1 MHHLKHRLD
10 IAVFVIRQL
19 YQQIKVTRDKTMFKK
34 LLHLWILLPAIVF
47 ADTSIPVQINPP
59 VGSSPILTVHAKGD
73 QIYQCTLNNS
83 VYSWQLQAPEAK
95 LFDTQG
101 QVVGN
106 HYVGP
111 VWEYKEGS
119 RVVGRVLNKIDVA
132 PDSSISWLLVEVI
145 AHKGDGLFSEVRFIN
160 RINTHGGL
168 SPVSGCHSNHLGA
181 EKRVA
186 YTADYI
192 FYATRK
198 VSIP

>member
-1 MHHLKHRLD
+1 
-10 IAVFVIRQL
+10 
-19 YQQIKVTRDKTMFKK
+19 MFKK
-34 LLHLWILLPAIVF
+34 WVHLWILFPAIVC
-47 ADTSIPVQINPP
+47 ADVSIPEQIKPP
-59 VGSSPILTVHAKGD
+59 VGSSPILTTHAKGD

-83 VYSWQLQAPEAK
+83 AYSWQLQAPDAK
-95 LFDTQG
+95 LFDAQG
-101 QVVGN
+101 QLVGD

-119 RVVGRVLNKIDVA
+119 RVVGRILNKIDVA

-145 AHKGDGLFSEVRFIN
+145 ANKGDGLFSDVRFIN

-168 SPVSGCHSNHLGA
+168 SPMSGCDSNHLGT

>member
-1 MHHLKHRLD
+1 
-10 IAVFVIRQL
+10 
-19 YQQIKVTRDKTMFKK
+19 MFKK
-34 LLHLWILLPAIVF
+34 WVHLWILFPAIVC
-47 ADTSIPVQINPP
+47 ADVSIPEQIKPP
-59 VGSSPILTVHAKGD
+59 VGSSPILTTHAKGD

-83 VYSWQLQAPEAK
+83 AYSWQLQAPDAK
-95 LFDTQG
+95 LFDAQG
-101 QVVGN
+101 QLVGD

-119 RVVGRVLNKIDVA
+119 RVVGRILNKIDVA

-145 AHKGDGLFSEVRFIN
+145 ANKGDGLFSDVRFIN

-168 SPVSGCHSNHLGA
+168 SPVSGCDSNHLGT